1 MRAGVDV
8 GGTFTD
14 VLVVD
19 DATGAFRVGK
29 ALTTP
34 DDPSV
39 GVRQGLAGVLEQ
51 TPGTLRCRP
60 CGR

>member
-29 ALTTP
+29 TLTTP

-51 TPGTLRCRP
+51 ARGARAAR